1 MKAKHLLWMLMVAGV
16 AKESEG
22 APNKEPAENADSLN
36 VDRMAQLTQEIKLL
50 KHENKDAKQEINL
63 LKESIRVDK
72 RRSVR
77 DDKIHGIERMNRN
90 AEEADGGQMEEMI
103 KGKIDS
109 ISGRKNDET
118 TRRAK
123 DDKFELLKKELKKYI
138 DSKEKSLTETIN
150 STEKNLRKTINSN
163 EKTLREK
170 IESQGKS
177 LTADINSI
185 EKSLTA
191 DINSKEKSLTA
202 NMDSKEKKLTEKID
216 SATDKIDSAIANQVR
231 CLSGYQE
238 LKFKG
243 LSFGSYEGRVTFDP
257 AFSGTPDICFAAF
270 NPYMVFQTGKSGEI
284 IMFVSKS
291 VKPTHVDFK
300 FKSEYHSL
308 GVQWMACGR
317 SNRGMTAEM
326 LLDLKL
332 NE

>member
-77 DDKIHGIERMNRN
+77 DDKIHGIERLNRN
-90 AEEADGGQMEEMI
+90 AEEGEGEQMEEMS

-109 ISGRKNDET
+109 ISGRKNDVT

-123 DDKFELLKKELKKYI
+123 DDKFQQLKKELTKYI
-138 DSKEKSLTETIN
+138 DSKEKSLTETIK
-150 STEKNLRKTINSN
+150 SQGKSLTETINSK

-177 LTADINSI
+177 LTADINSK
-185 EKSLTA
+185 EKSLTE
-191 DINSKEKSLTA
+191 DINSKEKSLAA
-202 NMDSKEKKLTEKID
+202 NINSNKKELMEKID

-231 CLSGYQE
+231 CLSGY
-238 LKFKG
+238 
-243 LSFGSYEGRVTFDP
+243 
-257 AFSGTPDICFAAF
+257 
-270 NPYMVFQTGKSGEI
+270 
-284 IMFVSKS
+284 
-291 VKPTHVDFK
+291 
-300 FKSEYHSL
+300 
-308 GVQWMACGR
+308 
-317 SNRGMTAEM
+317 
-326 LLDLKL
+326 
-332 NE
+332 

>member
-1 MKAKHLLWMLMVAGV
+1 MVAGV

-72 RRSVR
+72 RRLVR
-77 DDKIHGIERMNRN
+77 DDKIHGFERMNRN
-90 AEEADGGQMEEMI
+90 AEEADGGPMEEMR

-109 ISGRKNDET
+109 ISGRKNDVT

-123 DDKFELLKKELKKYI
+123 DDAFQLLEKKLTKLI
-138 DSKEKSLTETIN
+138 NSKEKSLTETIN
-150 STEKNLRKTINSN
+150 SK

-185 EKSLTA
+185 EKSLTK
-191 DINSKEKSLTA
+191 DINSKEKSLAA
-202 NMDSKEKKLTEKID
+202 NIDSNKKELTE
-216 SATDKIDSAIANQVR
+216 KIDSAIANQVR
-231 CLSGYQE
+231 CLSGYQKLNFVE
-238 LKFKG
+238 GGAFQ
-243 LSFGSYEGRVTFDP
+243 GRVTFDP
-257 AFSGTPDICFAAF
+257 AFSGTPDICFGAF
-270 NPYMVFQTGKSGEI
+270 GSRVYGDNIQFIYKIVKSTYVDLKLWTTITYFQNEVYGI
-284 IMFVSKS
+284 I
-291 VKPTHVDFK
+291 
-300 FKSEYHSL
+300 
-308 GVQWMACGR
+308 GVQWMACGH